1 MIMRAVRRSPRAPDF
16 EGLDMFLS
24 NSTDTSGGVVTL
36 DFDRYVADVQKADAA
51 IMKQS
56 RMMKEEQEAAAKKK
70 KDGKPSAA
78 P

>member
-1 MIMRAVRRSPRAPDF
+1 
-16 EGLDMFLS
+16 MFLS

-36 DFDRYVADVQKADAA
+36 DFDRYVADVQKADTAS
-51 IMKQS
+51 MKQS
-56 RMMKEEQEAAAKKK
+56 RMMNEEHAAAAKKT

>member
-36 DFDRYVADVQKADAA
+36 DFDRFVADVQKADAA